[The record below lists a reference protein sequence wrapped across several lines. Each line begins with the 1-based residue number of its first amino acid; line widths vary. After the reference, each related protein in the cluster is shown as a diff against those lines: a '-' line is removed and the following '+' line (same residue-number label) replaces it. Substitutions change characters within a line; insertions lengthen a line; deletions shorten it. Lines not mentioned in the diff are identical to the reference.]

1 MILPRRF
8 LKLAFHLFY
17 NQFAFTYDTVAWL
30 VSFGQWRAWG
40 ATALDRVRGPRV
52 LELGHGPGHLLVTL
66 TRSGFH
72 PVGVDLS
79 PNMIRLAQRRLQ
91 RAGLRT
97 PQVRARAPWLPFRSG
112 EFDSVVATF
121 PTEYL
126 FRVDTLREIQRVL
139 TADGRLIVVVGA
151 SLGRSGPSAR
161 FIDWLY
167 TITGQREAPAADE
180 PSAFEQ
186 AGLIAEVETDT
197 IGRSEVTLIV
207 AEKIARHAA

>member
-1 MILPRRF
+1 MTLPRRF
-8 LKLAFHLFY
+8 LRLAFHLFY

-52 LELGHGPGHLLVTL
+52 LELGHGPGHLLVQL
-66 TRSGFH
+66 ARSGCQ
-72 PVGVDLS
+72 PIGVDLS
-79 PNMIRLAQRRLQ
+79 PNMIRLAQRRLR
-91 RAGLRT
+91 RADAHV
-97 PQVRARAPWLPFRSG
+97 PQARARAPWLPFRSG

-121 PTEYL
+121 PTEYI
-126 FRVDTLREIQRVL
+126 FQAATLREICRVL
-139 TADGRLIVVVGA
+139 KEDGRLVVVIGA
-151 SLGRSGPSAR
+151 TLGQGASAR

-167 TITGQREAPAADE
+167 TVTGQRETTVADE

-186 AGLIAEVETDT
+186 AGLTAGVETET

-207 AEKIARHAA
+207 AEKIARQAA